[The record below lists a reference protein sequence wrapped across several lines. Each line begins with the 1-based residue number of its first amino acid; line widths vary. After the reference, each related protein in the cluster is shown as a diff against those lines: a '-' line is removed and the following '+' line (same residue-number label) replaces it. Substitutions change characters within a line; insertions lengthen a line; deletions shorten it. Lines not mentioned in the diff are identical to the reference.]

1 MLADYKKPAIDENI
15 QAALNEFV
23 ATRKASMPDEWY

>member
-1 MLADYKKPAIDENI
+1 MDKNI